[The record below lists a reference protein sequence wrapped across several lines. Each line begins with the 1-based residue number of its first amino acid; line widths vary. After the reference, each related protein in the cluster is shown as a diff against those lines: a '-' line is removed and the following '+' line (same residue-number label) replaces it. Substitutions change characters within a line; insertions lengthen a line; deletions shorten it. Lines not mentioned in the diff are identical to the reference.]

1 MLKRYLRELYG
12 EKYTYVCEE
21 MLEGIMDAIF
31 GIIAEN
37 DYDKIYDGMPIYAG
51 FTVYKLNRYDDM
63 YEILAPD
70 FSDNDPTT
78 AFKTD
83 LTESFLIEYRQ
94 ASLVSGLGLVGRP
107 FHSTETVFVE
117 KGALEAE
124 EVIMTR
130 KTTDDGSHWEI
141 VKIKCYDDE
150 PEKTSAKPEFDE
162 IPACMLVKD
171 HSWAADV
178 LALPDNYSVKFKKGE
193 IKKIYSD
200 SKKKLYG

>member
-21 MLEGIMDAIF
+21 MFEGIMDAIF
-31 GIIAEN
+31 GIISNN
-37 DYDKIYDGMPIYAG
+37 DYDKITDGMPIYAG

-70 FSDNDPTT
+70 FSDNDPTI

-83 LTESFLIEYRQ
+83 LTESFLVEYRQ
-94 ASLVSGLGLVGRP
+94 AALVSGLGITGKP
-107 FHSTETVFVE
+107 FYSTENVLIE
-117 KGALEAE
+117 EGALEAD

-130 KTTDDGSHWEI
+130 VPTVDGSRWQI
-141 VKIKCYDDE
+141 VKVGGSDDALSYL
-150 PEKTSAKPEFDE
+150 PDFYE
-162 IPACMLVKD
+162 IPACRLVKNY
-171 HSWAADV
+171 SWAADV
-178 LALPDNYSVKFKKGE
+178 LALPDNYSVRFRKGE